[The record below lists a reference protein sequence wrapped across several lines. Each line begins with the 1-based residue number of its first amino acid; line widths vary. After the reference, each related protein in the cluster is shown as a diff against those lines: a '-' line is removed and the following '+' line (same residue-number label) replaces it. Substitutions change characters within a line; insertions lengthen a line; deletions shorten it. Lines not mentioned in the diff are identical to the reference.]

1 MNRQPAVPRQA
12 SAMGDD
18 PDFLLLYDLAPLAK
32 RAALLET
39 FFVHPDE
46 RRGFQHIVDDPL
58 LRARLEF
65 EFKQTVPF
73 ESFHL
78 LVDTGFARPADEF
91 RRRSKLACGRV
102 LPNAVATDR
111 MRDKPPVVPGLW
123 DVHRFLASCARCH
136 RRSAKNPKG
145 PQIPIRN
152 HRCGDTLHPGG
163 AGTLPGRNH
172 RPPPIPRL
180 FDPTV

>member
-1 MNRQPAVPRQA
+1 
-12 SAMGDD
+12 MGDD

-65 EFKQTVPF
+65 EFNQTVPF

-102 LPNAVATDR
+102 LPNVVATDR

-136 RRSAKNPKG
+136 RRSAEKS
-145 PQIPIRN
+145 QRAADTYTQSSMWR
-152 HRCGDTLHPGG
+152 HVASWRCWHL
-163 AGTLPGRNH
+163 A
-172 RPPPIPRL
+172 RPEPPTPA
-180 FDPTV
+180 DP